1 MIKNPLRKYLYY
13 LHIWVGLVTAAILII
28 YLVTAV
34 LLNHKG
40 FFGAFETWKSQ
51 TITFDERQM
60 AAGHEFA
67 QARDELAAAMVK
79 YTKKP
84 QYDNIYVGGNGE
96 AGFMDRSGKG
106 FNFYVR
112 PSGEAGV
119 IRTGVKVQ
127 PWNFMNEQMH
137 RNGGMTAVWRV
148 LSSTLCVMAFIV
160 LLAGFLI
167 LPWKRLEF
175 ILLLAGIALLAIGMW
190 VATIPYHQTNAAMTA
205 PASPAQVLYS

>member
-13 LHIWVGLVTAAILII
+13 THIWVGLVTAAILII
-28 YLVTAV
+28 YLVTGV
-34 LLNHKG
+34 LLNHRT
-40 FFGAFETWKSQ
+40 FFGSFETWNNQ
-51 TITFDERQM
+51 TIAFDEKQM

-96 AGFMDRSGKG
+96 AGFLDRSGKSP
-106 FNFYVR
+106 NFYVQ
-112 PSGEAGV
+112 PSGE
-119 IRTGVKVQ
+119 TGAFRQGYKVQ

-137 RNGGMTAVWRV
+137 RNGGMTAVWRA
-148 LSSTLCVMAFIV
+148 LSSTLCVMTFIV

-175 ILLLAGIALLAIGMW
+175 ILLLAGIALLAIGMI
-190 VATIPYHQTNAAMTA
+190 VAEMPYQSAAITIPSCPTLGLFA
-205 PASPAQVLYS
+205 

>member
-1 MIKNPLRKYLYY
+1 MIKNPLRKYIYDI
-13 LHIWVGLVTAAILII
+13 HIWVGLVTAAILIV
-28 YLVTAV
+28 YLVTGV
-34 LLNHKG
+34 LLNHRG
-40 FFGAFETWKSQ
+40 YFVFERWESQ
-51 TITFDERQM
+51 TITFDEKQK

-106 FNFYVR
+106 FNFYVQ
-112 PSGEAGV
+112 PSGETGAF
-119 IRTGVKVQ
+119 RQGVKVQ

-175 ILLLAGIALLAIGMW
+175 ILLLAGIALLAIGMY
-190 VATIPYHQTNAAMTA
+190 VATIPYHATTAAITV